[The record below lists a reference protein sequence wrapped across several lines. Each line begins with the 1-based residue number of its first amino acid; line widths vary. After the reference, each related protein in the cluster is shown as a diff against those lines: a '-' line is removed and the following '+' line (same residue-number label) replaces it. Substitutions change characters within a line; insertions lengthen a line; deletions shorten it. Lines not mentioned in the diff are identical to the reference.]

1 MTAAR
6 VTPLYA
12 LLEPQQQTL
21 VRTTL
26 ESQGGNAADLDQLD
40 ACAAGLWDRA
50 ALPLYLNLTPLDR
63 QLLHIFNV
71 GRPGEPDA
79 PTLLSSVPIKGK
91 GNGPLLFPTP
101 VGTLTTLHLN
111 LLGVPMPGGYLTL
124 TSNEIMP
131 VSTFLQAYNAGNL
144 KVAAALHRLLGRRR
158 PWSDLYNSMALAF
171 GCMIKEPH
179 TPKLAACAVHVS
191 PPPALSVRDRET
203 LTDLHRL
210 IPGEDYVLSF
220 HWDKKTVT
228 DFQVFTVS
236 GQPCLIFPETVVADF
251 LRVDPVLPVPS
262 DPISSQTWT
271 AMQLSAAP
279 MSAYHQSALRRFLLV
294 QNRVLAE
301 YFSGT
306 RGYLPD
312 RHAPFRSTVTFT
324 AVT

>member
-71 GRPGEPDA
+71 GRPSEPDA

-158 PWSDLYNSMALAF
+158 PWSDLYDSMALAF

-251 LRVDPVLPVPS
+251 GIAV
-262 DPISSQTWT
+262 
-271 AMQLSAAP
+271 AMSRKVGVSLGCSWGHGPGDGRRSAAHP
-279 MSAYHQSALRRFLLV
+279 LPLSLHTRGRGCDRPGHNQR
-294 QNRVLAE
+294 
-301 YFSGT
+301 GT
-306 RGYLPD
+306 RARYASYVSPWT
-312 RHAPFRSTVTFT
+312 PCK
-324 AVT
+324 